1 MFELSV
7 TVSDEESS
15 YTQKF
20 LVYNEGITLSHTDPE
35 LSGMVQDTIKKFV
48 GTPDD
53 VVVKIKFTW

>member
-20 LVYNEGITLSHTDPE
+20 LVYDEGIVLSHTDPE
-35 LSGMVQDTIKKFV
+35 LMRMVKETVDKFV